1 SGVSWN
7 GSPLETFDSGAIMKR
22 LLLLVLLL
30 APNGWVIA
38 ADRPKGSRP
47 PANGAGGVETK
58 DAGAVVPSA
67 VVEKR
72 GEKLTDKI
80 HWYTSLDQAKAAAKA
95 QNKPI
100 FWIHVL
106 GEIDGEC

>member
-1 SGVSWN
+1 
-7 GSPLETFDSGAIMKR
+7 MKR
-22 LLLLVLLL
+22 LLVLVLLL
-30 APNGWVIA
+30 ASTGWAVA
-38 ADRPKGSRP
+38 GDRTKSSRL

-58 DAGAVVPSA
+58 DAGVVVPSA

-72 GEKLTDKI
+72 VEKLNDKI
-80 HWYTSLDQAKAAAKA
+80 HWYTSINEAKAAAKE
-95 QNKPI
+95 QKKPI